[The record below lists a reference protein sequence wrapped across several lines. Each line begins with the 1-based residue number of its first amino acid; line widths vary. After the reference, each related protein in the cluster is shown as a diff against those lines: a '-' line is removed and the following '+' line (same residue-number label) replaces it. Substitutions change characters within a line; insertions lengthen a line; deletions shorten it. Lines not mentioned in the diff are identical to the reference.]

1 MYEPTPVRITD
12 VTLRDGHQSLLATR
26 MRTDDLL
33 TIAPGLDELGL
44 WSMEVWG
51 GATFDVMTRF
61 INEDPWERLRLLKR
75 AAPHTPLQMLLRG
88 QNLVGYRNYA
98 DDVVREFIRQAAKN
112 GIDVFRIFD
121 ALNDERNL
129 STAIDAVKENGKH
142 VQAAVCYSLTEQKLG
157 GPVYTVEYF
166 VDKALTLQD
175 MGADSICIKDMA
187 GLMAPDD
194 AYDLIF
200 SLKSALDIPVALHS
214 HATSGMAPMSLFK
227 AVEAGV
233 DILDTCLAPLAM
245 RTSHTAVETIVAALR
260 GTPRDTALDLDE
272 IIRLDGVLEE
282 IVPKYRDYL
291 VNTGASVIDTAVLRH
306 QVPGGMFSNM
316 IAQLREADALDRLPE
331 VYAELPRTRKDLG
344 CPPLVTPTSQII
356 GSQAISNVLFGRYHV
371 ISEQVKSYVYGM
383 YGRPP
388 VPVAPDMQALILHG
402 YEKGESPIT
411 SRPGDVIDP
420 ELEAARR
427 DVADL
432 TGDIED
438 VLTYVLYPAS
448 GLRFLRWKYG
458 LESPPDDTV
467 GKTLEDIQREDEWL
481 DQMRA
486 GMPAASCE
494 ARTAEPDRG
503 AGSALEDGEV
513 LRGTPLYAPMP
524 GTIVRYL
531 VATGD
536 EVQAGDGVVVLEA
549 MKMENVLAAPDDG
562 KVLAV
567 NCGPGDKVK
576 QNQLLAVIG

>member
-33 TIAPGLDELGL
+33 ALAPGLDGLGL

-61 INEDPWERLRLLKR
+61 LNEDPWERLRLLKR
-75 AAPHTPLQMLLRG
+75 AAPNTPLQMLLRG

-98 DDVVREFIRQAAKN
+98 DDVVREFIGQAAKN

-121 ALNDERNL
+121 ALNDERNVA
-129 STAIDAVKENGKH
+129 TAIDAVKENGKH

-157 GPVYTVEYF
+157 GAVYTVEYF
-166 VDKALTLQD
+166 VDKAITLQD
-175 MGADSICIKDMA
+175 MGADSICVKDMA
-187 GLMAPDD
+187 GLMSPDD

-200 SLKSALDIPVALHS
+200 SLKSALDVPVALHS
-214 HATSGMAPMSLFK
+214 HATTGMAPMSLFK

-245 RTSHTAVETIVAALR
+245 RTSHTAVETMIAALR
-260 GTPRDTALDLDE
+260 GTPRDTGFDLDE

-306 QVPGGMFSNM
+306 QIPGGMFSNM

-331 VYAELPRTRKDLG
+331 VYAELPQIRKDLG
-344 CPPLVTPTSQII
+344 YPPLVTPTSQII
-356 GSQAISNVLFGRYHV
+356 GSQAISNVLFGRYQK
-371 ISEQVKSYVYGM
+371 ISEQVKSYLHGM

-388 VPVAPDMQALILHG
+388 VPVAPDVQSLILRG
-402 YEKGESPIT
+402 YEKGESPVT

-420 ELEAARR
+420 ELEAARHE
-427 DVADL
+427 VADL

-458 LESPPDDTV
+458 LEEPPDDMV

-486 GMPAASCE
+486 GIPAAPGE
-494 ARTAEPDRG
+494 VGAAEPDRG
-503 AGSALEDGEV
+503 GASTAEDKDVSG
-513 LRGTPLYAPMP
+513 GTPLYAPMP
-524 GTIVRYL
+524 GAIVRYL
-531 VATGD
+531 VAEGD

-549 MKMENVLAAPDDG
+549 MKMENVLPAPESG
-562 KVLAV
+562 RVLKI
-567 NCGPGDKVK
+567 NCQPGEKVK
-576 QNQLLAVIG
+576 LNQILAVIG